1 MRRCHNSMSDNNIS
15 RYKEREQAFLIC
27 FEKMFSDSS
36 IDEISRCAEESR
48 EDNYSDFAMNC
59 ANGVQDNLE
68 EIDALIKKH
77 LAKKWNITRINK
89 VSLSILRLAV
99 YEMKFVED
107 IPNSVS
113 INEAVELSKKFS
125 GEDEYKFVNG
135 VLGAVSRDLSK

>member
-1 MRRCHNSMSDNNIS
+1 MSDNNIS

-48 EDNYSDFAMNC
+48 EDSYSDFAMNC

-99 YEMKFVED
+99 YEMKFIDD